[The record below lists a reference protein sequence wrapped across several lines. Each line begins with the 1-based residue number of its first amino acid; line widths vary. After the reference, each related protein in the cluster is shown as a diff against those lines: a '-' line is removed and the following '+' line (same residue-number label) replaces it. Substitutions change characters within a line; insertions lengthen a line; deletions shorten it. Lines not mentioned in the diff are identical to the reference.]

1 MIGEAQPD
9 AVIVATIDRTHH
21 LYIIRAM
28 ELDRDVITG
37 KPLTID
43 VEKCRAI
50 LDAVNRTGR
59 KPTVTFNY
67 RNAPIRVST

>member
-28 ELDRDVITG
+28 ELDRDVSLETAH
-37 KPLTID
+37 D
-43 VEKCRAI
+43 R
-50 LDAVNRTGR
+50 R
-59 KPTVTFNY
+59 
-67 RNAPIRVST
+67 